1 MRAFLQFISLA
12 IAVFFIASAFI
23 MKPTVSDPHSP
34 AIFGVAGVLALI
46 AAGVF
51 DISDCLAHM
60 HMQRWK
66 MSRHEQDHHE

>member
-1 MRAFLQFISLA
+1 
-12 IAVFFIASAFI
+12 

-34 AIFGVAGVLALI
+34 AIFGVAGILALI